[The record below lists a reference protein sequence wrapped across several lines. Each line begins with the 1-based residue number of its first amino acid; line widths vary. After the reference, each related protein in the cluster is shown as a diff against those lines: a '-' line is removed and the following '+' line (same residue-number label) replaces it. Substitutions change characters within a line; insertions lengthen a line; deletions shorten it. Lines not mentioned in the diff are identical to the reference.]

1 MIYRTPFLCFLL
13 FALSTATANAQ
24 RRVDIIDS
32 DIKSVQAFANQ
43 DVTSFP
49 SIYLNNGEY
58 VTIKFDDLSAK
69 APRNLT
75 YKIVHC
81 DENWKD
87 EELFQS
93 VFLDGFQEQPLNS
106 YSYSNNTI
114 VKYTHYNITFPN
126 NDVKPKVSGNY
137 MMVIFDSDSQQP
149 LLRVGFL
156 VAEKLATHIASIA
169 IPTGSS
175 SYQTSHQ
182 LNLTVQYQQ
191 INVTNPYRE
200 IKTKIFQ
207 NYVLLPD
214 SLQPQ
219 PVNLGVNSIQYSRPD
234 RNIYPAGNEFRT
246 IDIRDAHYIST
257 NARSI
262 KQVQGQ
268 YYILLQ
274 PDKSRS
280 NIPYSQNYDYDG
292 KMIIAG
298 LNLSNPDTDCDYY
311 SVMFSLYSPFLGDK
325 YDVYLEGE
333 LTGWGPSNY
342 SKMMYNNAASCYQV
356 PLLLKQGFYSYLY
369 EVRDQQGNVIMHLS
383 PEGNFSQAE
392 NSYQICT
399 YYKGIRDTYT
409 RLIASSSI
417 ERSKK
422 ISK

>member
-1 MIYRTPFLCFLL
+1 MIYRTFILSIL
-13 FALSTATANAQ
+13 FVALSMATAHAQ
-24 RRVDIIDS
+24 HRVDIIDP
-32 DIKSVQAFANQ
+32 DIKSVQTFANQ

-58 VTIKFDDLSAK
+58 VTIKFDDLNAK

-93 VFLDGFQEQPLNS
+93 AYLDGFQEQPLNS
-106 YSYSNNTI
+106 YSYSNNTSI
-114 VKYTHYNITFPN
+114 KYVHYDVTFPN
-126 NDVKPKVSGNY
+126 NDVKPKISGNY
-137 MMVIFDSDSQQP
+137 MMVIFDSDTQQP
-149 LLRVGFL
+149 LLKVGFL
-156 VAEKLATHIASIA
+156 VAEKLATHLATLTIPTNSIA
-169 IPTGSS
+169 
-175 SYQTSHQ
+175 YQTSHQ
-182 LNLTVQYQQ
+182 LNLTVQYQLPNV
-191 INVTNPYRE
+191 INPSRE
-200 IKTKIFQ
+200 IKTKVFQ

-219 PVNLGVNSIQYSRPD
+219 PVNLGVNSIVYSRSD
-234 RNIYPAGNEFRT
+234 KNIYPAGNEFRT
-246 IDIRDAHYIST
+246 LDIRDAHYIST
-257 NARSI
+257 NANSI

-280 NIPYSQNYDYDG
+280 NIPYSQTYDYDG
-292 KMIIAG
+292 KMIVAG
-298 LNLSNPDTDCDYY
+298 LNLNNPDTDCDYY
-311 SVMFSLYSPFLGDK
+311 SVMFSLSSPYLGDK

-342 SKMMYNNAASCYQV
+342 SKMIYNNTTSCYEV
-356 PLLLKQGFYSYLY
+356 PLLLKQGFYSYQY
-369 EVRDQQGNVIMHLS
+369 VVRDQKGNAAMHLS
-383 PEGNFSQAE
+383 PEGNFSQTE

-409 RLIASSSI
+409 RLIASTSI
-417 ERSKK
+417 ERRKK
-422 ISK
+422 IAK